1 MSLQPKKNNQNHVCS
16 LAEKNCM
23 STLSS
28 TSDANFDALVAHP
41 IIKSWLYWL
50 GADIVSQWRTL
61 PIEDWSVST
70 IFHEVNPQ
78 LIGTNS
84 LLLTALAQSKD
95 NHGSI
100 LAAIDLEYQEIYL
113 HQAKYFNTGGILKWV
128 IPLAANL
135 ANVLTKS
142 TQKCLEQLEVNVDNL
157 RTKLHQKQ
165 HIYFLLLSS
174 AGTKTAFAC
183 LDSLSEQLQSLVKE
197 YEQQWQ
203 KFLYKSNANRYS
215 FENLS
220 TQISHWWEFSK
231 QQKVDWALNSLR
243 LTYKYQLEAQL
254 YNVACQLLKELETHT
269 QQHILWVSEVD
280 LWLAQLQSWFVQQYP
295 LDPVPADF
303 LKQYLS
309 PRINAIGLLEEI
321 EKWIDCTRY
330 EWVNLDSNEL
340 SRLRAEILM
349 RIQPACWEF
358 YNECFQVSKKLNS
371 TDITNIQK

>member
-1 MSLQPKKNNQNHVCS
+1 M
-16 LAEKNCM
+16 
-23 STLSS
+23 
-28 TSDANFDALVAHP
+28 
-41 IIKSWLYWL
+41 
-50 GADIVSQWRTL
+50 
-61 PIEDWSVST
+61 
-70 IFHEVNPQ
+70 
-78 LIGTNS
+78 
-84 LLLTALAQSKD
+84 
-95 NHGSI
+95 
-100 LAAIDLEYQEIYL
+100 
-113 HQAKYFNTGGILKWV
+113 NTGGILKWV

-243 LTYKYQLEAQL
+243 LTYKY
-254 YNVACQLLKELETHT
+254 
-269 QQHILWVSEVD
+269 
-280 LWLAQLQSWFVQQYP
+280 P

-358 YNECFQVSKKLNS
+358 YSECFQVSKKLNS